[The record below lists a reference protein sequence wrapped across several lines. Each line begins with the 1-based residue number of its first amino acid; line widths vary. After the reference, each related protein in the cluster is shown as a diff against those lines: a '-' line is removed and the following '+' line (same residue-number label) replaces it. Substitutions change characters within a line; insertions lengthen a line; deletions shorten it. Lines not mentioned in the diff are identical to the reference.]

1 MRRIAIWAIFE
12 SRLIFIIGY
21 CTSYVKIWKAKL
33 LSIVEPKLLTL
44 FRLLGSESDLG
55 CRRKLLLTILTSPF
69 VSLDTLE
76 WSLMIS
82 GVTKVNLTC
91 RRSQTDLLCEAAFCV
106 EHQAPNIGLWGDNLI
121 SATAGCVK
129 LRQLEQLV
137 HIVKGRQPERRVLD
151 RIGYDKLEAFI
162 TLTLLTSLQPMVRRL
177 FFWVWG
183 ARDFS
188 GG

>member
-1 MRRIAIWAIFE
+1 MSSQAAFDYLDFAIRF
-12 SRLIFIIGY
+12 
-21 CTSYVKIWKAKL
+21 
-33 LSIVEPKLLTL
+33 
-44 FRLLGSESDLG
+44 LGH
-55 CRRKLLLTILTSPF
+55 P
-69 VSLDTLE
+69 E
-76 WSLMIS
+76 WPLMIS

-91 RRSQTDLLCEAAFCV
+91 RRSQTDLLFETAFCLK
-106 EHQAPNIGLWGDNLI
+106 HGAPNTGLWGDNRT

-137 HIVKGRQPERRVLD
+137 HIVKGGELERQVLD
-151 RIGYDKLEAFI
+151 RKRRKVLEAFI

-177 FFWVWG
+177 FWVRR